1 MKARPR
7 ATDAE
12 LLDLERWFKGWT
24 VTTEQASRI
33 KRIRSDAMQLARTI
47 VDTVAPGPDRAH
59 AIRFVRD
66 AALVAR
72 DSISQEMA
80 GGA

>member
-1 MKARPR
+1 MPKR
-7 ATDAE
+7 TDAS
-12 LLDLERWFKGWT
+12 LVDLERWFKGWT
-24 VTTEQASRI
+24 VTTEQALRI
-33 KRIRSDAMQLARTI
+33 KRIRADALALARTI
-47 VDTVAPGPDRAH
+47 VDTVQPGPDRAH

-72 DSISQEMA
+72 DSISQEQA